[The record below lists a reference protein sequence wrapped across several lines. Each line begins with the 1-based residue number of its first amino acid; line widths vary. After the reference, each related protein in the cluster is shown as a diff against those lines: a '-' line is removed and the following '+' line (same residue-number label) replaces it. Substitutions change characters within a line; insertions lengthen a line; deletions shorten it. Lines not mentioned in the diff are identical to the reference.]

1 MKKKTKTLLCG
12 FLTVIMMSTIP
23 GFTGNAEADIPGW
36 TNNGYGWWYDL
47 GDGNYLADGKY
58 PIGYD
63 YYYFD
68 ASGYM
73 QTGWVYDE
81 GYWIY
86 FEPGQGNQANS
97 KWIGDYYV
105 DMYGRMEVNTYI
117 KWDDEYAGEYYVDSS
132 GKYCPAQWYSYPAGW
147 SLLCGDGTWAAD
159 GLYRVNGNLYAF
171 DENGYMITD
180 SWYYYDKPVFCGD
193 VWFYAGSSGEL
204 LKNQWIGSCY
214 VTDNGTMAVD
224 EYIDNYYIDEN
235 GYYEPGKVQGW
246 VYENDH
252 WSYIAKDGPIIENQ
266 KETKIDNEKYI
277 FQKNGKMYTG
287 FIGGLW
293 DSEFK
298 FRADWYFKESGQRA
312 VDEWFC
318 NDGNWYYAQPRT
330 GDNASECVLCGS
342 PYWVSPGYY
351 ICDLGYWVPGP
362 HIPGIEYEMYPM
374 IDYMP

>member
-1 MKKKTKTLLCG
+1 MKKNTKTLLCG

-23 GFTGNAEADIPGW
+23 GFTGNAKADIPGW

-235 GYYEPGKVQGW
+235 GYYDPEKVEGWLHKYGDWRFYTNDGAVMDDTVKINNETYTFWSDGSLFRGK
-246 VYENDH
+246 
-252 WSYIAKDGPIIENQ
+252 AKIYASINNPI
-266 KETKIDNEKYI
+266 
-277 FQKNGKMYTG
+277 G
-287 FIGGLW
+287 F
-293 DSEFK
+293 E
-298 FRADWYFKESGQRA
+298 YYVESGERA
-312 VDEWFC
+312 VDEWVYID
-318 NDGNWYYAQPRT
+318 DGWYYAHPTT
-330 GDNASECVLCGS
+330 GDVTSEAVMTDS
-342 PYWVSPGYY
+342 PYWINPGYY
-351 ICDLGYWVPGP
+351 CAEGGRWVPGP
-362 HIPGIEYEMYPM
+362 HIPGIETEMYPGVN
-374 IDYMP
+374 YEP